1 MALGLTRDVGFHCP
15 SRVRSYVG
23 AQWELPGAVERETG
37 RGPFMHSSRPPRGG
51 SSPAALPALLRASHL
66 FGLAL
71 GSALGKLRESGV
83 TAARMFEKAEEQVL
97 LLRMMRES
105 AAILGTRW
113 DKVPERHRPHYVPE
127 QRFRILRIRSFL
139 GLSQRETAEMFRVS
153 TETIAR
159 WEMETTTAVGGIAHP
174 LVAPNPPV
182 RRFADVVRAVVKTME
197 LSGFGGNDL
206 IARTLARAGW
216 KLSSRTV
223 GRIRRERWSSSPPP
237 EAASG
242 VPRAVRAKRPNHVW
256 MVDLTD
262 VKGLFG
268 LVTFKVAVVFDA
280 FSRMP
285 LSVRV
290 FSKEASAR
298 EIARF
303 VSKTGRR
310 HGRPAHFVSDHA
322 RCFTGQAFRH
332 MLRKLGGKQRFGA
345 VGKKGSIA
353 LIERLWRTLKDT
365 LGLRLMGP
373 LVAEDLAAKIEMGL
387 VHYAHFRP
395 HQGLGG
401 ATPAEIYFGR
411 TPAHLSAIP
420 PPRGRPGEAP
430 MDLPFCVDYLDA
442 ERLLPML
449 VQKAA

>member
-1 MALGLTRDVGFHCP
+1 
-15 SRVRSYVG
+15 
-23 AQWELPGAVERETG
+23 
-37 RGPFMHSSRPPRGG
+37 
-51 SSPAALPALLRASHL
+51 
-66 FGLAL
+66 
-71 GSALGKLRESGV
+71 
-83 TAARMFEKAEEQVL
+83 MFERAEEQAL
-97 LLRMMRES
+97 LLRMARE
-105 AAILGTRW
+105 AAEILGARW
-113 DKVPERHRPHYVPE
+113 DKVPERQRPHYGPE

-139 GLSQRETAEMFRVS
+139 SLSQRETAAMFRVS

-159 WEMETTTAVGGIAHP
+159 WEIETTSAAVEALRP

-197 LSGFGGNDL
+197 LAGFGGNDL

-216 KLSSRTV
+216 KLSARTV
-223 GRIRRERWSSSPPP
+223 GRIRRERWPLPRLP
-237 EAASG
+237 EAASSI
-242 VPRAVRAKRPNHVW
+242 PRAVRAKRPNHVW

-268 LVTFKVAVVFDA
+268 IVTFKVAVVFDA

-285 LSVRV
+285 LSAKV
-290 FSKEASAR
+290 FSKEASAL

-303 VSKTGRR
+303 VSRTARR

-322 RCFTGQAFRH
+322 RCFTGQVFRRR
-332 MLRKLGGKQRFGA
+332 LRRLGVKQRFGA
-345 VGKKGSIA
+345 IGRKGSIA

-365 LGLRLMGP
+365 LGLRLLRP
-373 LVAEDLAAKIEMGL
+373 LVAEDLAAKIEIGL

-411 TPAHLSAIP
+411 APSHLSAIP
-420 PPRGRPGEAP
+420 PPRGRPGEGP
-430 MDLPFCVDYLDA
+430 LDFPFLIDHLDA
-442 ERLLPML
+442 ERLLPVL
-449 VQKAA
+449 VRKAA

>member
-1 MALGLTRDVGFHCP
+1 
-15 SRVRSYVG
+15 
-23 AQWELPGAVERETG
+23 
-37 RGPFMHSSRPPRGG
+37 
-51 SSPAALPALLRASHL
+51 
-66 FGLAL
+66 
-71 GSALGKLRESGV
+71 
-83 TAARMFEKAEEQVL
+83 MFERAEEQAL
-97 LLRMMRES
+97 LLRMARE
-105 AAILGTRW
+105 AAEILGTRW
-113 DKVPERHRPHYVPE
+113 DKVPERQRPHYGPE

-139 GLSQRETAEMFRVS
+139 GLSQRETAAMFRVS
-153 TETIAR
+153 PETVAR
-159 WEMETTTAVGGIAHP
+159 WETEAMSPGAECPRP
-174 LVAPNPPV
+174 LISPNPPV

-197 LSGFGGNDL
+197 LAGFGGNDL

-223 GRIRRERWSSSPPP
+223 GRIRRERWSAPRLP
-237 EAASG
+237 EAAST

-285 LSVRV
+285 LSVWV
-290 FSKEASAR
+290 FSKEASAL

-303 VSKTGRR
+303 VSKAARR
-310 HGRPAHFVSDHA
+310 HGRPVHFISDHA
-322 RCFTGQAFRH
+322 RCFTGQVFR
-332 MLRKLGGKQRFGA
+332 RKLLRLSVKQRFGA

-365 LGLRLMGP
+365 LGLRLLRP
-373 LVAEDLAAKIEMGL
+373 SAAEDLAATVELGL

-411 TPAHLSAIP
+411 TPSHLSAFP
-420 PPRGRPGEAP
+420 PPRGSPGEGP
-430 MDLPFCVDYLDA
+430 MDSPFRVDFLDA
-442 ERLLPML
+442 ERLLPVL
-449 VQKAA
+449 VRNAA

>member
-1 MALGLTRDVGFHCP
+1 M
-15 SRVRSYVG
+15 RSS
-23 AQWELPGAVERETG
+23 Q
-37 RGPFMHSSRPPRGG
+37 PPRGG

-71 GSALGKLRESGV
+71 GSALGKLRESGA
-83 TAARMFEKAEEQVL
+83 TAARLFERAEESAL
-97 LLRMMRES
+97 LLRMTRE
-105 AAILGTRW
+105 AAGILGARW
-113 DKVPERHRPHYVPE
+113 DKVPERHRPHYPPE
-127 QRFRILRIRSFL
+127 QRFRILRIRSVL
-139 GLSQRETAEMFRVS
+139 GLSQRETAVMFRVS

-159 WEMETTTAVGGIAHP
+159 WEMEATSAAGDAPRP

-197 LSGFGGNDL
+197 LAGFGGNDL

-216 KLSSRTV
+216 KLSARTV
-223 GRIRRERWSSSPPP
+223 GRIRRERWPAPWVP
-237 EAASG
+237 EAAST
-242 VPRAVRAKRPNHVW
+242 VPRAVRAKHPNHVW

-262 VKGLFG
+262 VKGMFS

-285 LSVRV
+285 LATRV
-290 FSKEASAR
+290 FSKEASAL

-303 VSKTGRR
+303 VSRTAQR
-310 HGRPAHFVSDHA
+310 HGRPAHFVSDQA
-322 RCFTGQAFRH
+322 RCFKGQVFRQ
-332 MLRKLGGKQRFGA
+332 KLHRLGVKQRFGA

-365 LGLRLMGP
+365 LGLRLLRP
-373 LVAEDLAAKIEMGL
+373 SAAEDLMEKIEIGL
-387 VHYAHFRP
+387 FHYAHFRP

-411 TPAHLSAIP
+411 TPSHLSAIP
-420 PPRGRPGEAP
+420 PPRGRPGEGE
-430 MDLPFCVDYLDA
+430 MDSPFRIEYLDA
-442 ERLLPML
+442 ERLLPVL
-449 VQKAA
+449 VRKAA